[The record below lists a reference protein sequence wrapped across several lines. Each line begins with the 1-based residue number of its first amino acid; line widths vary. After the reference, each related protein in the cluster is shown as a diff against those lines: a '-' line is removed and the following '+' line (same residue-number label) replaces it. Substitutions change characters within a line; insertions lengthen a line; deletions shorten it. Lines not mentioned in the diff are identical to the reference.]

1 MKTEATAQSSTPAN
15 LESSITH
22 SKVLFEP
29 IDTRARAHT
38 HTEIYIYIY
47 ICYYCAYMNLSICLE
62 QSLIFSRNEEA
73 REEGKEFLK
82 EEFPV
87 CAQKKEAAQV
97 YVQNESF

>member
-1 MKTEATAQSSTPAN
+1 
-15 LESSITH
+15 
-22 SKVLFEP
+22 
-29 IDTRARAHT
+29 
-38 HTEIYIYIY
+38 
-47 ICYYCAYMNLSICLE
+47 MNLSICLE

-97 YVQNESF
+97 SVQKESF